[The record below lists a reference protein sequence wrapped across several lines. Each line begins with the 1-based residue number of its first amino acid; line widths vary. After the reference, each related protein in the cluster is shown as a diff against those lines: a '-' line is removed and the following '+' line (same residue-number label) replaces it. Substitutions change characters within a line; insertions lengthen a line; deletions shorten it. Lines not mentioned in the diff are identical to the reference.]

1 MPRRLLALAALALA
15 GLAATSGCASDVSP
29 AVQIDDQ
36 RISNDDL
43 LAEVAEWTGSPTLM
57 GALQL
62 PTVDPDGPD
71 TYPTDLVDF
80 VLSNRISF
88 EIHNAEFADLDL
100 ELSDSDLEAVRSQLL
115 DDPAT
120 TEAVLKELSTSYG
133 DQLVADV
140 ARQAAVRDAH
150 GDGYNDWVAEAFGGA
165 DIDVNPRYGHWD
177 SAAGQVVGPDGPVQ
191 PAADAGS

>member
-1 MPRRLLALAALALA
+1 MPRRLLALAAVALA

-43 LAEVAEWTGSPTLM
+43 LAEVAEWSGSPTLM

-62 PTVDPDGPD
+62 PSVGADGPD
-71 TYPTDLVDF
+71 NYPTEFVDF

-88 EIHNAEFADLDL
+88 EIHNAEFAALDL

-120 TEAVLKELSTSYG
+120 TEAVLKELSSSYG
-133 DQLVADV
+133 DELVADV

-150 GDGYNDWVAEAFGGA
+150 GDGYNDWVAEAFGA
-165 DIDVNPRYGHWD
+165 AQIDVNPRFGRWD
-177 SAAGQVVGPDGPVQ
+177 AASGQVVGPDGPLD
-191 PAADAGS
+191 PSATGP